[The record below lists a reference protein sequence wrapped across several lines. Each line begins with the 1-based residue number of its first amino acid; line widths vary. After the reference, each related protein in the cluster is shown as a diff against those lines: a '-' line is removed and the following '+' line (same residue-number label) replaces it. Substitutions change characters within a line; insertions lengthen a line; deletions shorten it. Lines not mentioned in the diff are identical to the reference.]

1 MKVTAAVTDPTYI
14 SKEAVEIK
22 PKRIIVRTFVCKNQS
37 DMFVEDRSKESL
49 LNQSV
54 NKMHI
59 SVNNYFFSLKCLTET
74 L

>member
-1 MKVTAAVTDPTYI
+1 MKVRATVTVHTHI
-14 SKEAVEIK
+14 SKVAVQI
-22 PKRIIVRTFVCKNQS
+22 KRIIVRTFVCKNQS
-37 DMFVEDRSKESL
+37 DMFVENRSKESL

-59 SVNNYFFSLKCLTET
+59 SINNYFFSLKCLTET

>member
-1 MKVTAAVTDPTYI
+1 MKVTAAVIVHTSI
-14 SKEAVEIK
+14 SKEAVEI
-22 PKRIIVRTFVCKNQS
+22 KRIIVRTFVCKNQS
-37 DMFVEDRSKESL
+37 DMFVEDRSKEFL

-59 SVNNYFFSLKCLTET
+59 SINNYFFSLKCLTET

>member
-1 MKVTAAVTDPTYI
+1 MKVTAAVTVHTSI

-22 PKRIIVRTFVCKNQS
+22 RLKRIIVRTFVCKNQS
-37 DMFVEDRSKESL
+37 DMFVEDRSKEFL

-59 SVNNYFFSLKCLTET
+59 SINNYFSP
-74 L
+74 